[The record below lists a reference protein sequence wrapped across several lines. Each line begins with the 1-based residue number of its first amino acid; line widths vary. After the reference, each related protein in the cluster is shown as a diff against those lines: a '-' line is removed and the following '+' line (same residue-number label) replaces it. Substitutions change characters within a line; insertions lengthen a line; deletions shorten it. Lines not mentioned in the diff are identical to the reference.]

1 MHGAEKDDVDAPE
14 GNANLGVV
22 LSADPLSFAPMF
34 GRSFG
39 NGVQYCVKQSALL
52 RLHCKGP
59 RDMDPR
65 TYSGVA
71 RKSAGQE
78 RSPQEMHL

>member
-14 GNANLGVV
+14 GNANLGVA

-39 NGVQYCVKQSALL
+39 NGVQYCGKQSAVL
-52 RLHCKGP
+52 RLHCKGHGS
-59 RDMDPR
+59 
-65 TYSGVA
+65 YSGIA

-78 RSPQEMHL
+78 RSPLEMHL